1 MDTQPR
7 ILGGRYQLGP
17 TLGRGGMAEVNRAR
31 DLRLQREVAIKQ
43 LRVDLASDPTFQERF
58 RREAH
63 SAAGLNHPNIVA
75 VYDTDEE
82 RNEATGEIV
91 PYIVMEL
98 VEGRTLRQ
106 VLNSGDM
113 FTSERALEITQGVLD
128 ALGYSHRAGIVHRDI
143 KPGNVMLTDAG
154 GVVKV
159 MDFGIARA
167 VADTQATMTQTA
179 AVIGTAQYLSPE
191 QARGEKVGFR
201 SDLYSTGCLL
211 YELLTGR
218 PPFTGD
224 SPVSVAY
231 QHVREQAPAPST
243 IVPTL
248 GPDLDAVLLKS
259 LEKSPDRRYQT
270 AREFQDDLARI
281 LAGQHPLAAQEGY
294 ADAAAAGALG
304 ATAVAGAAESGLAT
318 RAILAVG
325 ATEAGVSTTPQ
336 RALVDSTGETSYVD
350 DDARRRRRRRAWW
363 TVLAV
368 VLAALVIGGGVWWA
382 NGGLGAKQVAVPD
395 VVTKSQVVAEE
406 LLRAEGLEPSVTSVE
421 GPDDAT
427 VGRVT
432 AQDPAGG
439 TQVDTGSKITLTVN
453 AGPKKLQVPDGL
465 VGRSLDE
472 ARSALSSA
480 GFTNIR
486 TVAADSTEAANTV
499 LSVEPASGTQIV
511 PSQQVVLTY
520 ASGRVTLPDWK
531 GFNRQAVESAAK
543 DLGLTNVKFTTKD
556 SSATAGTVLSQSPGA
571 GTNVGRDA
579 AVTVVLAAAPQP
591 TAAPTTASAAP
602 TQTQT
607 PTAPAPTPTP
617 TPTATTATMSPGNS
631 GSNPNSGSGNNSG
644 NANNSATSGP
654 GNDYTLPLLSS
665 EKP

>member
-1 MDTQPR
+1 MDTQPH

-17 TLGRGGMAEVNRAR
+17 TLGRGGMASVHRAR
-31 DLRLQREVAIKQ
+31 DLRLQRDVAIKR

-82 RNEATGEIV
+82 RNEATGEVV

-106 VLNSGDM
+106 VMNSGDM

-143 KPGNVMLTDAG
+143 KPGNVMLTDAAG
-154 GVVKV
+154 QVKV

-218 PPFTGD
+218 PPFVGE

-231 QHVREQAPAPST
+231 QHVREQPQPPSS
-243 IVPTL
+243 IVPSL
-248 GPDLDAVLLKS
+248 SPDIDAMLLKS

-270 AREFQDDLARI
+270 ARDFYDDIARI
-281 LAGQHPLAAQEGY
+281 LAGQHPLAASERHG
-294 ADAAAAGALG
+294 AAGIAAGA
-304 ATAVAGAAESGLAT
+304 AGAGAGMVESALPT
-318 RAILAVG
+318 RAMPAVG
-325 ATEAGVSTTPQ
+325 GTEASVSTAPQ
-336 RALVDSTGETSYVD
+336 RALVAATGANSYGED
-350 DDARRRRRRRAWW
+350 QPPRRRRRAWW
-363 TVLAV
+363 TVLG
-368 VLAALVIGGGVWWA
+368 VLLATLVIGGGVWWS
-382 NGGLGAKQVAVPD
+382 GAFRPTKVTVPD
-395 VVTKSQVVAEE
+395 VVTRSQVVAEE
-406 LLRAEGLEPSVTSVE
+406 LLRAQGLEPRVRTVQGANDS
-421 GPDDAT
+421 T
-427 VGRVT
+427 VGQVT
-432 AQDPAGG
+432 AQDPIGG
-439 TQVDTGSKITLTVN
+439 TEVESGSAIALTVN
-453 AGPKKLQVPDGL
+453 IGPQKATVPDGL
-465 VGRSLDE
+465 VGRPLDE
-472 ARSALSSA
+472 ARSALQSA

-486 TVAADSTEAANTV
+486 TVATDSTRPANEV
-499 LSVEPASGTQIV
+499 LSVDPASGTQIV

-520 ASGRVTLPDWK
+520 ASGRVALPDWQ

-543 DLGLTNVKFTTKD
+543 GLGLTNVTFTEQD
-556 SSATAGTVLSQSPGA
+556 SQVTPGTVLSQSPAA
-571 GTNVGRDA
+571 GTTVARNA
-579 AVTVVLAAAPQP
+579 SVTVVLARTAQQS
-591 TAAPTTASAAP
+591 AAPTTD
-602 TQTQT
+602 
-607 PTAPAPTPTP
+607 PTPTTDASNAP
-617 TPTATTATMSPGNS
+617 TTSTGPTSPGNS
-631 GSNPNSGSGNNSG
+631 GGNRNNGPGDNQWNNDAPALGSGQ
-644 NANNSATSGP
+644 
-654 GNDYTLPLLSS
+654 
-665 EKP
+665 